1 MLSRNRFI
9 VSARNV
15 RLELGERTLLMGIL
29 NVTPD
34 SFSGDGQQGVR
45 GAVRR
50 ALRMVREGADII
62 DVGGESTRPGAERI
76 GTKVETGRVVP
87 VIRKIVQETGVPV
100 SIDTY
105 KPEVAL
111 AALDAGAS
119 IVNVVRGTPVSTRL
133 LKIVKRFGAAIV
145 LMHIRGTPRTM
156 QSRTDYRDVVKDI
169 VDELKISVEKC
180 LETGIKKESILI
192 DPGIGFAK
200 TVGQNLEIIRRL
212 REFRILGRPVLIG
225 PSRKSFIGKTLDL
238 PVEKRLIGTAA
249 AVAASIM
256 NGAHIVRVH
265 DVRAIKQVAAMVDA
279 ILAA

>member
-1 MLSRNRFI
+1 VLPRKHFV
-9 VSARNV
+9 VSARNL
-15 RLELGERTLLMGIL
+15 RLELGVRTLLMGIL

-34 SFSGDGQQGVR
+34 SFSGDGQPGVR

-62 DVGGESTRPGAERI
+62 DVGGESTRPGAKPVGAKAEIR
-76 GTKVETGRVVP
+76 RVVP
-87 VIRKIVQETGVPV
+87 VIREIVQETGVPV

-111 AALDAGAS
+111 AALDAGAL
-119 IVNVVRGTPVSTRL
+119 IVNVVRGTPVSTQL
-133 LKIVKRFGAAIV
+133 LKIVKRFGAAII
-145 LMHIRGTPRTM
+145 LMHMRGTPRTM
-156 QSRTDYRDVVKDI
+156 QSRTDYGDVVKDI
-169 VDELKISVEKC
+169 VAELKKSVEKC
-180 LETGIKKESILI
+180 LETGIKKESILV
-192 DPGIGFAK
+192 DPGLGFAK

-212 REFRILGRPVLIG
+212 REFRVLGSPVLIG
-225 PSRKSFIGKTLDL
+225 PSRKSFIGQTLDL

-249 AVAASIM
+249 AVAASVM

-265 DVRAIKQVAAMVDA
+265 DVKEMKQVVAMVDA

>member
-1 MLSRNRFI
+1 VLSRNRFI